1 MVFKSALLLLL
12 HISFLLFLFFLT
24 LDNAEEIVA
33 FCFGLG
39 CHHGLAL
46 LELPLASHL
55 KFLTLTNMLFFFG
68 NFLLSGLTLAFLES
82 SLCPQSVDFSLT
94 VSGFFL
100 HSSKTSN
107 FHLFFFFYALL
118 LSGFGGF
125 SSGFVCV
132 VLNNFLLF
140 IDFFLAGLLLLLEG
154 NLVGSFDLGNHFQ
167 IANALF
173 LGCFD
178 LSKPHGL
185 NLASHLF
192 LFFSKKFTLA
202 NTFLLPFLN
211 LINNDKCALALLV
224 LANNLALF
232 SHFETLQA
240 LDLHQQVKLLLFF
253 DPLTFELLVFL
264 QLFVTDGYNL
274 GVQNHLVHVLY
285 IVKFFIQLSLSFA

>member
-1 MVFKSALLLLL
+1 MVFESALLFLLQ
-12 HISFLLFLFFLT
+12 IPFLLFLFLLT
-24 LDNAEEIVA
+24 LNDAEEIVA
-33 FCFGLG
+33 FCFGLS

-46 LELPLASHL
+46 LELSLASDL
-55 KFLTLTNMLFFFG
+55 ELLTLTQMFFFFG
-68 NFLLSGLTLAFLES
+68 NFFLS
-82 SLCPQSVDFSLT
+82 SLTFTLLECSFRPQSVNLSLT
-94 VSGFFL
+94 VSGFLL
-100 HSSKTSN
+100 HCSETGN
-107 FHLFFFFYALL
+107 FHLFFFFDALL
-118 LSGFGGF
+118 LSGFSSF
-125 SSGFVCV
+125 SCSFVCV
-132 VLNNFLLF
+132 VLNDLLLF

-154 NLVGSFDLGNHFQ
+154 NLVGSLDFGNHFQ
-167 IANALF
+167 ITNALL

-202 NTFLLPFLN
+202 DTFLLTFLN